1 MTRSK
6 PRIVTGLMLGTFLA
20 LGVDTLIIVG
30 VLWYV
35 GQIPKTTAATV
46 SVAVLSVFA
55 LWVLG
60 RWIRL
65 RGMDQFN
72 SNSTEDVSNPEH
84 RDPLERLKQRYA
96 EGELSDAEFEKR
108 LETLLDADHRAE
120 SSVDTS
126 IQQLEQS
133 REE

>member
-1 MTRSK
+1 MTQSK
-6 PRIVTGLMLGTFLA
+6 PRIVTGLMLGTFLV

-30 VLWYV
+30 MLWYV
-35 GQIPKTTAATV
+35 GQISGTIAGSVSAAI
-46 SVAVLSVFA
+46 LGIFA

-65 RGMDQFN
+65 RRMGHPD
-72 SNSTEDVSNPEH
+72 SDDPESGDSTEQ
-84 RDPLERLKQRYA
+84 RDPLERLKRRYA
-96 EGELSDAEFEKR
+96 DGEISEAEFEKR
-108 LETLLDADHRAE
+108 LEILLETDQKAE

-126 IQQLEQS
+126 PQRFEQV